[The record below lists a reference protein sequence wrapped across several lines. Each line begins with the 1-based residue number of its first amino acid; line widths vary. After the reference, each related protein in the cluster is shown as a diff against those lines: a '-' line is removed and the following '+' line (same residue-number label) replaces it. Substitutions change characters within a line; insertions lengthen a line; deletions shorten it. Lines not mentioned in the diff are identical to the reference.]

1 MPSLASTIGAALG
14 PVPAPTNPLLP
25 RRTQPAPLL
34 LPAIINVNLAHEA
47 RSMDPE

>member
-1 MPSLASTIGAALG
+1 LDRC
-14 PVPAPTNPLLP
+14 LLP
-25 RRTQPAPLL
+25 QPPCCPGERSPPPQL

>member
-1 MPSLASTIGAALG
+1 MAANA
-14 PVPAPTNPLLP
+14 PVDPANGSPHP
-25 RRTQPAPLL
+25 QL

>member
-1 MPSLASTIGAALG
+1 MDRC
-14 PVPAPTNPLLP
+14 LP
-25 RRTQPAPLL
+25 PRTPCCPGERSPPPQL